1 MPLFFFNHTSHDD
14 VSVDESGT
22 EFPSLEA
29 AYLDTCK
36 AILDISFEKLR
47 ERLDPNEDSF
57 EIVSERGD
65 LLVTI
70 PFSEVLR
77 PRQPTDCS
85 GSPTEQLT
93 ATSARLTERHRVLK
107 AEFVC
112 LPNSDVG
119 RVPRRSDDRIQ
130 LQCCAALDKSAQPSD
145 RLADDQRVHLPG
157 TFVGIDRFG
166 VCHES

>member
-1 MPLFFFNHTSHDD
+1 MPKFFFNHTSHDD

-85 GSPTEQLT
+85 GSRTEQLT
-93 ATSARLTERHRVLK
+93 ATSARLTERHRVLT
-107 AEFVC
+107 AEFNEELAIAEQTFRTIRSNLVRLDAAC
-112 LPNSDVG
+112 SAYW
-119 RVPRRSDDRIQ
+119 PRP
-130 LQCCAALDKSAQPSD
+130 K
-145 RLADDQRVHLPG
+145 
-157 TFVGIDRFG
+157 
-166 VCHES
+166 